1 MPCDTTQTLF
11 HAEVRL
17 TWRITHWFNVSSRWV
32 LTQAGNSVCRNVPV
46 LAAGELGICCFFC
59 IRLGASFVML
69 VPHGTVRGLQLLKVQ
84 FGK

>member
-1 MPCDTTQTLF
+1 M
-11 HAEVRL
+11 
-17 TWRITHWFNVSSRWV
+17 
-32 LTQAGNSVCRNVPV
+32 QAGNSVCRNVPV